1 MDSNRESNSG
11 GESTNPNTTYATNI
25 SKDVEEF
32 ISQPEILWIFQ
43 VWPYA
48 ITKPLPEGPHEGKL
62 SPYTRCGAQQM
73 YCSLWMALQTCS
85 QELRVPWP
93 AMLFWISA
101 FLSQASLFKTF
112 FVWCLSKI
120 SSSESLPKP
129 TRWVGGG
136 GAVGRKLWRSSSTL
150 WLNTQYFSTLNPS
163 PLLFP

>member
-1 MDSNRESNSG
+1 MDSNRESN
-11 GESTNPNTTYATNI
+11 ESTNPNTTYATNI
-25 SKDVEEF
+25 SKDVEKF

-43 VWPYA
+43 VWPYV
-48 ITKPLPEGPHEGKL
+48 ITKPLPEGSHEGKL
-62 SPYTRCGAQQM
+62 SPYTRCGAQPM

-93 AMLFWISA
+93 AVLFWVSA

-129 TRWVGGG
+129 TSW
-136 GAVGRKLWRSSSTL
+136 GRQEALKYSSTL